1 MPDKLLPDTSCLIF
15 LNKIEEIQLLEK
27 LYSKTIITEEIV
39 EEYIDPLPEWIEI
52 KTPDEKRYQKV
63 LEQTVDKGEASLMVL
78 ALELKDC
85 VVSIDDLRA
94 RKVAKALNLRLTG
107 TLGIIHKAKKAGLIS
122 STKET
127 LQKLK
132 AVDFRISEKIE
143 RELLRLSGEYN

>member
-15 LNKIEEIQLLEK
+15 LNKIGEIHLLEK
-27 LYSKTIITEEIV
+27 LYSKTIITKEIV

-52 KTPDEKRYQKV
+52 KTPNEKRYQKV

-78 ALELKDC
+78 ALEVQNC

-94 RKVAKALNLRLTG
+94 RKVAITLNLRLTG

-122 STKET
+122 STKEA
-127 LQKLK
+127 LDKLK
-132 AVDFRISEKIE
+132 AVDFRISEKVE
-143 RELLRLSGEYN
+143 RELLRLSGE

>member
-15 LNKIEEIQLLEK
+15 LNKIGEIHLLEK

-94 RKVAKALNLRLTG
+94 RKVVK
-107 TLGIIHKAKKAGLIS
+107 H
-122 STKET
+122 
-127 LQKLK
+127 
-132 AVDFRISEKIE
+132 
-143 RELLRLSGEYN
+143 